1 VHTERVH
8 VSTYLVQEFAQL
20 VHGGRHGLFVNWPLL
35 LQAMHV
41 VCEPFLND
49 PLDDMV
55 SVLVLYQLVQ
65 FVAGP
70 VEDGFGECVARL
82 KTKDLLHSLH
92 YLAAIRVKTG
102 VY

>member
-1 VHTERVH
+1 MHTERVH

-55 SVLVLYQLVQ
+55 SVLVLDQLVQ
-65 FVAGP
+65 FVARP
-70 VEDGFGECVARL
+70 VEDGFGECVA
-82 KTKDLLHSLH
+82 
-92 YLAAIRVKTG
+92 
-102 VY
+102 